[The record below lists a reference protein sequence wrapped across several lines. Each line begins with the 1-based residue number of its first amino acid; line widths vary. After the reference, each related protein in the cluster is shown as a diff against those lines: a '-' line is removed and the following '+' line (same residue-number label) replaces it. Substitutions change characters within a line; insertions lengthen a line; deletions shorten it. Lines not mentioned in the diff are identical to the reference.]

1 MHPVSS
7 SHAEH
12 SCRLNVSED
21 VDLLA
26 SKPLVALLRQVRG
39 SGSLKLLEYV
49 SQARV
54 PRLLLK
60 HHKSQVVL
68 DVVEAIRSVVFFGWF

>member
-1 MHPVSS
+1 M
-7 SHAEH
+7 
-12 SCRLNVSED
+12 
-21 VDLLA
+21 DLLA

-68 DVVEAIRSVVFFGWF
+68 DVVEAIRSLVFFGWFHGNGRP

>member
-1 MHPVSS
+1 M
-7 SHAEH
+7 
-12 SCRLNVSED
+12 
-21 VDLLA
+21 DLLA

-68 DVVEAIRSVVFFGWF
+68 DVVEAIRSLVGLSVGLNGNGRP